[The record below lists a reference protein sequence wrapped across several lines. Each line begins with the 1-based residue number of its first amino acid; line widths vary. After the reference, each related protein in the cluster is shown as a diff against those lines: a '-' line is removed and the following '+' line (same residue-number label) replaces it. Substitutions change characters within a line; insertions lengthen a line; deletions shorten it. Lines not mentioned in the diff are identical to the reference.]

1 MLATVGD
8 ATTSKLLSYGIVPDL
23 FIVDG
28 KERREKSDT
37 SKIFS
42 LILGKNRRE
51 VSHLHCSN
59 NPGSISGRAIAVI
72 KDALKGPFPIRIF
85 VCGEEDLL
93 ALPLFVMA
101 PDRSV
106 IIYGQPLRGMVIVK
120 INEDIRRTA
129 KNLIYRIRKGLGNN
143 TF

>member
-1 MLATVGD
+1 VGD
-8 ATTSKLLSYGIVPDL
+8 ATTSKLISYDIIPDL

-28 KERREKSDT
+28 KERRKKRDT
-37 SKIFS
+37 SEISS
-42 LILGKNRRE
+42 LALEKNRRR
-51 VSHLHCSN
+51 VSHMRCSN
-59 NPGSISGRAIAVI
+59 KPGTISGRAMKVV

-106 IIYGQPLRGMVIVK
+106 IFYGQPLRGMVIVRM
-120 INEDIRRTA
+120 NEDIRTTA
-129 KNLIYRIRKGLGNN
+129 KNLIYKIRRGFDTN
-143 TF
+143 TYRP

>member
-1 MLATVGD
+1 VGD

-28 KERREKSDT
+28 KERRKKRYSSEIS
-37 SKIFS
+37 S
-42 LILGKNRRE
+42 LVLEKNRRR
-51 VSHLHCSN
+51 VSHMWCSN
-59 NPGSISGRAIAVI
+59 KPGTISGRAITAV

-85 VCGEEDLL
+85 VSGEEDLL

-106 IIYGQPLRGMVIVK
+106 IIYGQPLQGMVIVRM
-120 INEDIRRTA
+120 NEDIRTTA
-129 KNLIYRIRKGLGNN
+129 KNLIYKIRSGFDTNMYRP
-143 TF
+143 

>member
-1 MLATVGD
+1 M
-8 ATTSKLLSYGIVPDL
+8 
-23 FIVDG
+23 
-28 KERREKSDT
+28 
-37 SKIFS
+37 
-42 LILGKNRRE
+42 LGKNRRE
-51 VSHLHCSN
+51 VSHMHCSN

-129 KNLIYRIRKGLGNN
+129 KDLIYKIREGLGDN
-143 TF
+143 TL